1 MRLSILA
8 AFGIWLIAAVADV
21 TLAADDS
28 AALAG
33 GNTQSSSSV
42 LPDNG
47 RAFPVRANNAQR
59 SNAEDGSNADD
70 VDAETLAFVR
80 EHQPELADL
89 LQFLKT
95 KRGSDYDSAIKEIRR
110 VRDRL
115 ENLKKRD
122 AELHDVELALWQ
134 NSAQLRLWAASVS
147 AASKKLS
154 DADRKKLNFLVTREN
169 ELTSQRLKLEKART
183 EARLELLDQQLK
195 KRQAQSQSMI
205 ARGIKV
211 WEGRIERPMDK
222 SKNKNRSN
230 NNSNNNSK
238 TPSGETKTKNTS
250 DRS

>member
-1 MRLSILA
+1 MRSSILA
-8 AFGIWLIAAVADV
+8 ASGILLIAAVTEL
-21 TLAADDS
+21 TLAADD
-28 AALAG
+28 AAVLTG
-33 GNTQSSSSV
+33 GNTQASSSV
-42 LPDNG
+42 LPGNSTSFLG
-47 RAFPVRANNAQR
+47 RRNNADR
-59 SNAEDGSNADD
+59 SASEDGSKADD
-70 VDAETLAFVR
+70 VDAATLAFVR

-122 AELHDVELALWQ
+122 SELHDVELALWQ

-154 DADRKKLNFLVTREN
+154 DANRKKLNLLVTREN
-169 ELTSQRLKLEKART
+169 ELTTQRLKLEKART

-195 KRQAQSQSMI
+195 KRQDQSQNMI
-205 ARGIKV
+205 ARGINA
-211 WEGRIERPMDK
+211 WEGRIERPTDK
-222 SKNKNRSN
+222 SKNKNK
-230 NNSNNNSK
+230 NNSK